1 MTNSG
6 FRCLMLAAVVAAST
20 SLLASSN
27 AHADEAAR
35 AVSDVKKATA
45 IQIVPGVPQVR
56 EAVKVVIAPAGQA
69 LAGQTLPGQA
79 TEQDDAPILVA
90 PYEEQESDKPKVE
103 KKSARPSAK
112 ARAAAKKKEVA
123 KAKPAAKKPAEKKAV
138 APMAKETASE
148 KARAEWQKKRLSG
161 NASSKDVKAA
171 ADNAV
176 RAAAVAKKRAMMANG
191 QSTAGAVASAKAS
204 TPATSKTAQSASA
217 SARKDSRSYREIY
230 NSIPFSRAEYDANP
244 GYRHQATMEIMLG
257 QLHPIIV
264 APAAPPRQETKREIT
279 VRFLPAIRP
288 GYRPYSQ
295 YPWH

>member
-6 FRCLMLAAVVAAST
+6 FRCLMLVAVVAAGA
-20 SLLASSN
+20 SLSASSN

-35 AVSDVKKATA
+35 AVSDVKQAPA
-45 IQIVPGVPQVR
+45 IQIVPGVPQVS
-56 EAVKVVIAPAGQA
+56 EAADVVIAPAGQA
-69 LAGQTLPGQA
+69 AKL
-79 TEQDDAPILVA
+79 DDAPILVA
-90 PYEEQESDKPKVE
+90 PYKEQESDNPKAE

-112 ARAAAKKKEVA
+112 AKATAKKKEAA
-123 KAKPAAKKPAEKKAV
+123 KVKPAAKKSAEKKA

-148 KARAEWQKKRLSG
+148 KARAEWQKKRSSE
-161 NASSKDVKAA
+161 NATSKDVKAA

-176 RAAAVAKKRAMMANG
+176 RAAVVAKKRAMLANG
-191 QSTAGAVASAKAS
+191 PSTAGAVASAKAS
-204 TPATSKTAQSASA
+204 RPATSKTAHSAAA

-244 GYRHQATMEIMLG
+244 AYRHQATMEIMLG

-264 APAAPPRQETKREIT
+264 APPAPPRQETKREIT
-279 VRFLPAIRP
+279 IRFLPAIRP

>member
-6 FRCLMLAAVVAAST
+6 FRCLMLAAVAAASA

-35 AVSDVKKATA
+35 AVSNVKKAPA
-45 IQIVPGVPQVR
+45 IQIVPGVPQAS
-56 EAVKVVIAPAGQA
+56 EAVDVVIAPAGQV
-69 LAGQTLPGQA
+69 LGGQA
-79 TEQDDAPILVA
+79 AEQDDAPIVVA
-90 PYEEQESDKPKVE
+90 PYEEQESDKPKAE

-112 ARAAAKKKEVA
+112 AKAAAKKKEAA
-123 KAKPAAKKPAEKKAV
+123 KAKPAAKKPAETKA

-148 KARAEWQKKRLSG
+148 KARAEWQKKRSAE
-161 NASSKDVKAA
+161 NATSKDVKAA
-171 ADNAV
+171 ADKAARV
-176 RAAAVAKKRAMMANG
+176 AAVAKKRAMLANG
-191 QSTAGAVASAKAS
+191 PSTVGAVGSAKAS
-204 TPATSKTAQSASA
+204 TRATSKTAHSASA

-244 GYRHQATMEIMLG
+244 AYRHQATMEIMLG

-264 APAAPPRQETKREIT
+264 APPAPPRQATKREIT

>member
-6 FRCLMLAAVVAAST
+6 FRCLMLAAGVAAGA

-27 AHADEAAR
+27 AHADEASR
-35 AVSDVKKATA
+35 AVSDVKKAPA
-45 IQIVPGVPQVR
+45 IQIVPGVPQVS
-56 EAVKVVIAPAGQA
+56 EAAKVVIAPAGQA
-69 LAGQTLPGQA
+69 LVGQARAGQA
-79 TEQDDAPILVA
+79 AEQDDAPILVA
-90 PYEEQESDKPKVE
+90 PYEEQESDKPKAA
-103 KKSARPSAK
+103 KKSARLSAK
-112 ARAAAKKKEVA
+112 AKAAAKKKEAA
-123 KAKPAAKKPAEKKAV
+123 KANPAARQPAEKKAA

-148 KARAEWQKKRLSG
+148 KARAEWQKKRLTG
-161 NASSKDVKAA
+161 NVASKDVKAA

-176 RAAAVAKKRAMMANG
+176 RAAAVAKKRAMLANG
-191 QSTAGAVASAKAS
+191 PSTAGAFASAKAL
-204 TPATSKTAQSASA
+204 TPATSKTAHSAAA

-244 GYRHQATMEIMLG
+244 AYRHQATMEIMLG